1 VGQYVMPSMDI
12 VNIASRPMV
21 IVTPLVSAAVPYS
34 LTKRAGVPSIEP
46 PKRCCWIMHSSQM
59 LHGNPDA
66 APPRKAP
73 PTLTVS

>member
-1 VGQYVMPSMDI
+1 MPSMDI

-46 PKRCCWIMHSSQM
+46 PKRCCWIMQSSQM
-59 LHGNPDA
+59 LHGNLVRIRVRVIVGLSLVGCVLVA
-66 APPRKAP
+66 
-73 PTLTVS
+73 